1 LFTRLIK
8 VELINIR
15 KSNPSPRPTFEK
27 IEAFLE
33 REKTDVYSGKFES
46 EKTEG
51 LARDFESHIMS
62 GISIA
67 NSAYGDSI
75 ILGENQGGGIEKI
88 RLSDKRISK
97 RIQKIAYEKKTEFI
111 RLILSKFYKY
121 LSLNEDLINDK

>member
-1 LFTRLIK
+1 M
-8 VELINIR
+8 INIR
-15 KSNPSPRPTFEK
+15 KSNPSPRPTFKK

-51 LARDFESHIMS
+51 LARDLESHIMS

-75 ILGENQGGGIEKI
+75 ILGENQDGGIEKI

-97 RIQKIAYEKKTEFI
+97 RIQKISYEKKIEFI
-111 RLILSKFYKY
+111 RLILEKFNKY
-121 LSLNEDLINDK
+121 LSLDEDLIDDK